1 MQRIC
6 ASILPLLFIA
16 SFSLTLHAE
25 TPEALIK
32 RGKLIFSDD
41 FNRTEEGDKV
51 EDLGNGWESS
61 TEDGNRADLQD
72 DELVITKGAAA
83 NHSLSVKHVNPFD
96 DGVVKFRF
104 QLFDKQG
111 LKVNFNDKKAKKVT
125 WAGHIARVVVQPNSV
140 TIRDDITG
148 VFDLKIRAKRQDK
161 NLDTKEAAKLKKFL
175 KTKQAVFKTPIK
187 LKTWYELTIVNIGP
201 KVEVYVDGKS
211 VGSFSSEGLD
221 HKVKRDFAFGVSGK
235 VTIDDV
241 QVWSLD

>member
-1 MQRIC
+1 MYRIYLS
-6 ASILPLLFIA
+6 ALPLLFIT
-16 SFSLTLHAE
+16 SLNLTLHAQK
-25 TPEALIK
+25 PEVLVE

-41 FNRTEEGDKV
+41 FNRTEKGDTLK
-51 EDLGNGWESS
+51 ELGNGWE
-61 TEDGNRADLQD
+61 TNTKDGNRTDLKD
-72 DELVITKGAAA
+72 DVLVITKGKAA

-125 WAGHIARVVVQPNSV
+125 WAGHISRIIVQPNSV

-161 NLDTKEAAKLKKFL
+161 TLGEKETAKLKKFL
-175 KTKQAVFKTPIK
+175 ATKQAVFKTPIK
-187 LKTWYELTIVNIGP
+187 LNTWYEMTIVNVGP

-211 VGSFSSEGLD
+211 VGAFSSEGLD
-221 HKVKRDFAFGVSGK
+221 HKVKQNMAFGVSGK
-235 VTIDDV
+235 VAVDDV

>member
-1 MQRIC
+1 MQQIF
-6 ASILPLLFIA
+6 ASFLTLLFIT
-16 SFSLTLHAE
+16 SFGLTLHAQ
-25 TPEALIK
+25 TPEALVK

-41 FNRTEEGDKV
+41 FNRTQEGDTV
-51 EDLGNGWESS
+51 EVLGNGWESS
-61 TEDGNRADLQD
+61 TKDGNRADLQD
-72 DELVITKGAAA
+72 DVLIITKGEAAD
-83 NHSLSVKHVNPFD
+83 HSLSVKHVNPFD

-125 WAGHIARVVVQPNSV
+125 WAGHIARVVVQPNSI

-148 VFDLKIRAKRQDK
+148 VFDLKNRAKRQNK
-161 NLDTKEAAKLKKFL
+161 NLDPKEAAKLKKLL

-187 LKTWYELTIVNIGP
+187 LETWYELTIVNVGP

-235 VTIDDV
+235 VAVDDV